1 LKPAGE
7 RAAARRLTRSGMI
20 DLRELFF
27 YVEIPVGNTGRVNRD
42 AHDLARCIN
51 SEGIADRTSGLLH
64 FDEIVLVSDAGL
76 RVKGRARPMMP
87 MGSKAAARKWREKVF
102 AVEVVIAE

>member
-1 LKPAGE
+1 
-7 RAAARRLTRSGMI
+7 MI

-76 RVKGRARPMMP
+76 RVKGQARP

>member
-1 LKPAGE
+1 MKPAGE

-76 RVKGRARPMMP
+76 RVKGQARP
-87 MGSKAAARKWREKVF
+87 MGSKAATRKWREKVF

>member
-7 RAAARRLTRSGMI
+7 RAAARKLTGSGMI

-64 FDEIVLVSDAGL
+64 FDEIVLVSD